1 MLGQQRPWQVPP
13 KKRGAIVEDPTGRDL
28 REFGKRA
35 REKQDAGKGGGLSRV
50 KRRLK
55 RMHAGL
61 VKKQEVLE
69 AGQQQLADG
78 EEELAAA
85 QKQLAADREKV
96 DKLSALI
103 VRNSQQ
109 LREKLKPLTGTQV

>member
-1 MLGQQRPWQVPP
+1 MEGQRPWQVPP
-13 KKRGAIVEDPTGRDL
+13 KKRGAIQEDPTADL
-28 REFGKRA
+28 LGFGKRA
-35 REKQDAGKGGGLSRV
+35 REKQDAGKGGGLSRM
-50 KRRLK
+50 KRRLS
-55 RMHAGL
+55 RMHEGL
-61 VKKQEVLE
+61 VKQQEVLE
-69 AGQQQLADG
+69 AGQQQLADS

>member
-1 MLGQQRPWQVPP
+1 MLGQQRRWQVPP
-13 KKRGAIVEDPTGRDL
+13 KKRGAIQEDLKADL
-28 REFGKRA
+28 QEFER
-35 REKQDAGKGGGLSRV
+35 RTRQKQDAGKGGGRSRMMRRLSR
-50 KRRLK
+50 LNE
-55 RMHAGL
+55 GL
-61 VKKQEVLE
+61 VKQQEVLE

-103 VRNSQQ
+103 VRNSRQ
-109 LREKLKPLTGTQV
+109 LREKLAPLTGTQV